1 MIMTHRSF
9 VFAVT
14 LAWLTASSLGAQ
26 PTPFTWPT
34 STPSKVGLNPTVL
47 DSLDAEIRAGK
58 YGNIDRMVVIRRG
71 RVVTDK
77 RYPRDYDRIYGDS
90 SRRR

>member
-1 MIMTHRSF
+1 MIRRLASS
-9 VFAVT
+9 VA
-14 LAWLTASSLGAQ
+14 LAWLAASSLGAQ

-34 STPSKVGLNPTVL
+34 STPAAVGLNPAVL

-71 RVVTDK
+71 RIVGCAN
-77 RYPRDYDRIYGDS
+77 P
-90 SRRR
+90 